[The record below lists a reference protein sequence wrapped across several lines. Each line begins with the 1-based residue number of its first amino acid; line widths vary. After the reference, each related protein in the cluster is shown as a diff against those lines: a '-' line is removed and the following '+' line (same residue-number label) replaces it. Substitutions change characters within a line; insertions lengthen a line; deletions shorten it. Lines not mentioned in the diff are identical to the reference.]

1 MGLFDTKDKIESEAE
16 FDRLFEELGLE
27 IDESEEKDKK
37 TEVEKQVSGFSCTKE

>member
-27 IDESEEKDKK
+27 IEDISNDKNK
-37 TEVEKQVSGFSCTKE
+37 SDSEKQE